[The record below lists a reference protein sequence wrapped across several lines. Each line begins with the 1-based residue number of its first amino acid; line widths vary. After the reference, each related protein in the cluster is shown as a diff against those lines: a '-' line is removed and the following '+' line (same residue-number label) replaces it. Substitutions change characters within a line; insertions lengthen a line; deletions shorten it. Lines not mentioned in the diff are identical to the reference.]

1 MTHNLGHTS
10 LRTRRRSGDPMY
22 DFDRLPKPLRGWL
35 NEAILP
41 WSPVS
46 VRRVWL
52 KSIKEG
58 LTNQEVLKSLKR
70 AEVKALKREK
80 RKS

>member
-1 MTHNLGHTS
+1 
-10 LRTRRRSGDPMY
+10 MY
-22 DFDRLPKPLRGWL
+22 DLDRLPKPLRGWL

>member
-1 MTHNLGHTS
+1 
-10 LRTRRRSGDPMY
+10 MY
-22 DFDRLPKPLRGWL
+22 EFDRLPKPLRGWL
-35 NEAILP
+35 IDAILP

-58 LTNQEVLKSLKR
+58 LSNQEVLKSLRR

>member
-1 MTHNLGHTS
+1 
-10 LRTRRRSGDPMY
+10 MY
-22 DFDRLPKPLRGWL
+22 EFDRLPKALRGWL

-58 LTNQEVLKSLKR
+58 LTNEEVLKSLRR
-70 AEVKALKREK
+70 AEVRALKRE
-80 RKS
+80 RVNHKSCL

>member
-1 MTHNLGHTS
+1 MMHNLGHTS

-58 LTNQEVLKSLKR
+58 LTNQEVLKSLKM

>member
-1 MTHNLGHTS
+1 MIHNLGHTS
-10 LRTRRRSGDPMY
+10 LRTRRRSRNPMY
-22 DFDRLPKPLRGWL
+22 EFDRLPKPLRGWL

-58 LTNQEVLKSLKR
+58 LSNQEVLKSLRR
-70 AEVKALKREK
+70 AEVKALRREK